1 MSGTLYLCATPIG
14 NLSDISLRALDVL
27 RSVDLIA
34 AEDTRI
40 TRKLLN
46 HYEIHTPLTSYHSHN
61 WRKKSKEL
69 LNLLQQ
75 GKNIALTTDAG
86 FPAISDPGE
95 EIVRQAI
102 AEKVSLVVV
111 PGPSACLTALVISGL
126 PASRFVFEGFLPGK
140 ASTRK
145 KRLQKLTGEERT
157 MIFYEAPHR
166 LLATLTELKDCFGSQ
181 RKIAVARELTKK
193 FEEVKRGT
201 IEEVIEYFTT
211 NPVRGEFTLVVEGL
225 ASESINSDL
234 YSSEDIYKKV
244 KELEEKGLLKHEAIK
259 KAANLLGL
267 QKRVVYEV
275 VLNMDNEV
283 N

>member
-46 HYEIHTPLTSYHSHN
+46 HIEIHTPLTSYHSHN

-95 EIVRQAI
+95 ELVRQAI

-111 PGPSACLTALVISGL
+111 PGPSGTRYGYHIAY
-126 PASRFVFEGFLPGK
+126 PGK
-140 ASTRK
+140 NFKS
-145 KRLQKLTGEERT
+145 KRFLCF
-157 MIFYEAPHR
+157 FYQR
-166 LLATLTELKDCFGSQ
+166 LYVTH
-181 RKIAVARELTKK
+181 
-193 FEEVKRGT
+193 KR
-201 IEEVIEYFTT
+201 
-211 NPVRGEFTLVVEGL
+211 R
-225 ASESINSDL
+225 S
-234 YSSEDIYKKV
+234 
-244 KELEEKGLLKHEAIK
+244 
-259 KAANLLGL
+259 
-267 QKRVVYEV
+267 
-275 VLNMDNEV
+275 
-283 N
+283 